1 MSQLRRVLGVR
12 ALALTMVNL
21 AVGAGIFGLPALAAR
36 ELGAGAVLAYL
47 VCAVLVGLVGL
58 CLAEVGSR
66 VSDAGGPLRLRPRV
80 LRRLCRHRHR
90 APALVRQRRRRER
103 RRRRAPRGHPRGP
116 RPGWLAGPVPRAAVL
131 LAYYAALAAIN
142 VRGTRQGAGLSQL
155 TTVLKLVPLVT
166 LVVVGLPFVHRAN
179 LHLGALP
186 SAGGLGRTSALLF
199 FAFMGFESGPGAS
212 GEVTAPARTVPRALL
227 FALTLIAALYLGLQ
241 VVAQGVLGPA
251 LADTG
256 DAPLGAT
263 AVAVFGAV
271 GGTVLLIAT
280 VLATAGGVAADT
292 LATPRVLYALGRDGA
307 LPKALGRVDG
317 ARATPAVAIVV
328 YAVVCAGLALSGT
341 FRALA
346 TLSASGTLCSYLVC
360 CTGLLRLRARGVR
373 SDREPFVVPGGP
385 VVPILATVTVLAV
398 LAGLARRDFI
408 ALGALL
414 GVTMAAALLR
424 RKTAPDR

>member
-1 MSQLRRVLGVR
+1 VR

-36 ELGAGAVLAYL
+36 ELGAGAVLAYV

-66 VSDAGGPLRLRPRV
+66 VSDAGGLYGYARASYGGFAGTVTGHLLWFANGAVGNAAVAV
-80 LRRLCRHRHR
+80 L
-90 APALVRQRRRRER
+90 LVDTLGVLV
-103 RRRRAPRGHPRGP
+103 P
-116 RPGWLAGPVPRAAVL
+116 WLAGPVPRAAVL
-131 LAYYAALAAIN
+131 LAYYASLAAIN

-199 FAFMGFESGPGAS
+199 FAFMGFESGLGAS

-251 LADTG
+251 LADAG

-271 GGTVLLIAT
+271 GGTVMLIAT

-328 YAVVCAGLALSGT
+328 YAVVCAVLALSGT

-414 GVTMAAALLR
+414 GVAMVAALLR
-424 RKTAPDR
+424 RKATPDR